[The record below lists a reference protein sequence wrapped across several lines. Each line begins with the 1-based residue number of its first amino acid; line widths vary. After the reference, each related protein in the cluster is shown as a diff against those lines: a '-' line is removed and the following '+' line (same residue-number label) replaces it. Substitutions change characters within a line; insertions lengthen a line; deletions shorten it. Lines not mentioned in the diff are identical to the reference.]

1 MALLLHPH
9 AVWTTGVSTNPR
21 RLERSMQKLRI
32 LVLAILACAPS
43 TATAQ
48 DAVAPSVPRSPAGG
62 SDARVTT
69 AAVSTLR
76 TDLERLIQ
84 APGWGQ
90 DRWSVL
96 VVSLSSGD
104 TLFRHDPDATLAP
117 ASNMKLFTT
126 AAALY
131 YLGPEFRYNTF
142 LLTDGTVTNGALSG
156 DIVLYGTGDPTL
168 SDRYGGKLTVLEAF
182 ADSLLALG
190 VQEVRGDVV
199 GDGTYFDGAGYGEGW
214 SDSYMDASYA
224 APSAA
229 LSLAENL
236 VTLQIRPGA
245 QAGWRPEVRAI
256 PGGDGLGIV
265 NQATT
270 VAGGRTSIR
279 VSRAAYDGPIVVRGQ
294 IGRGGGAVL
303 RTVPSSDPPRYAAA
317 AFREVLEKKGIR
329 VTGEVRSVLRAAESA
344 VTGRTV
350 FAPGF
355 SQEAPLRVLAI
366 HTSPPLLE
374 ILDVINK
381 KSHNL
386 FAEQVLR
393 TVGRVALGTGSAAAG
408 ARAVQAMLGAEL
420 GDAPADLQIYDGSG
434 LSTLNRVSARSMID
448 LLSMMSRS
456 SMWESYWSTLPEA
469 GVSSGLRRMQ
479 RTDAERNLRAKTG
492 TINHVS
498 ALSGY
503 VQARNREVLAFSIIS
518 NEVPSTWRAKRVE
531 DAIGAR
537 LASFDR
543 PHTVTLA
550 AEPSA
555 EPADSAAAASAEP
568 APPATTTPAPTPSTT
583 RPAAAPATSG
593 AAEHEIR
600 AGDTLDGIARSYGVT
615 VQQLQAAN
623 PGLNPRR
630 LIPGRTIALP
640 GGTQTSTAASRS
652 ESAAAAPQQAA
663 AAPRAHTIR
672 AGDTM
677 DAIAKRYGTT
687 VAALQAAN
695 PGLNPRRLIPGRTL
709 KLPN

>member
-1 MALLLHPH
+1 M
-9 AVWTTGVSTNPR
+9 R
-21 RLERSMQKLRI
+21 KLRN
-32 LVLAILACAPS
+32 LVLAILSVAP
-43 TATAQ
+43 AAAAAQ
-48 DAVAPSVPRSPAGG
+48 DAAAPSVPRTPAGG

-69 AAVSTLR
+69 VAVSSLR
-76 TDLERLIQ
+76 SDLERLIQ
-84 APGWGQ
+84 APGWRQ

-131 YLGPEFRYNTF
+131 YLGPDFRYNTF
-142 LLTDGTVTNGALSG
+142 LLTDGTVTNGALAG
-156 DIVLYGTGDPTL
+156 NIVLYGTGDPTL
-168 SDRYGGKLTVLEAF
+168 SDRYGGKLNVLEAF

-199 GDGTYFDGAGYGEGW
+199 GDGTYFSGAGYGEGW
-214 SDSYMDASYA
+214 SESYMDASYA

-279 VSRAAYDGPIVVRGQ
+279 VTRAAYDGPIVVRGQ
-294 IGRGGGAVL
+294 IGRGAGAVL
-303 RTVPSSDPPRYAAA
+303 RTVPSSDPPRYTAA
-317 AFREVLEKKGIR
+317 AFREVLEKRGIR
-329 VTGEVRSVLRAAESA
+329 VTGEVRSVLRPEESS

-350 FAPGF
+350 FAPTY
-355 SQEAPLRVLAI
+355 ENDAPLRVLAI
-366 HTSPPLLE
+366 HTSPPILD

-408 ARAVQAMLGAEL
+408 ARAVLAMLGTEID
-420 GDAPADLQIYDGSG
+420 DAPQDLQMYDGSG
-434 LSTLNRVSARSMID
+434 LSALNRVSARSMID
-448 LLSMMSRS
+448 LLAMMSRS
-456 SMWESYWSTLPEA
+456 SMWDSYWSTLPEA
-469 GVSSGLRRMQ
+469 GVSDGLRRMY

-503 VQARNREVLAFSIIS
+503 VQARNEEVLAFSIIS

-543 PHTVTLA
+543 PWTV
-550 AEPSA
+550 
-555 EPADSAAAASAEP
+555 AAAAAEAEP
-568 APPATTTPAPTPSTT
+568 PDSATAQSVVEADPPA
-583 RPAAAPATSG
+583 AAAPATPPPPSAP
-593 AAEHEIR
+593 AAAAAASEHEIR
-600 AGDTLDGIARSYGVT
+600 AGDTLDGIARRYGLT
-615 VQQLQAAN
+615 VQQLEDAN

-640 GGTQTSTAASRS
+640 GNANSAAPSPTTSS
-652 ESAAAAPQQAA
+652 SAAAPAA
-663 AAPRAHTIR
+663 STHTIR
-672 AGDTM
+672 SGDTL
-677 DAIAKRYGTT
+677 DGIARRYGTT
-687 VAALQAAN
+687 VDALRAAN
-695 PGLNPRRLIPGRTL
+695 AGLDPRRLIPGRTI